1 MTRSTLNR
9 AETAVRFQ
17 PRRNYAIV
25 DRLVS
30 LYDSPSRT
38 AGADLPRRTAAAT
51 LRTPSRVPQR
61 KPVVQ
66 QSLFQRVAAKDPA
79 AVKECIDRF
88 GGLVWSLSRRFSATD
103 ADAEDAVQE
112 IFVNLW
118 RSADRFDAT
127 VASEATF
134 VAMIARR
141 RLIDRN
147 RARSRQ
153 IVTETIPDSSHQPS
167 SRSAGVFESS
177 DDAAIAARALAGLSA
192 EQQRVLRLSVYRGLS
207 HEQISQATGL
217 PLGTV
222 KTHIRR
228 GLIKVRELL
237 DTSTE
242 RSRAEVAV

>member
-1 MTRSTLNR
+1 MTRHMSR
-9 AETAVRFQ
+9 AEAVALLH
-17 PRRNYAIV
+17 PRHSSVV
-25 DRLVS
+25 DRVAALYTDRSRDVAS
-30 LYDSPSRT
+30 LRSQRGAVDAT
-38 AGADLPRRTAAAT
+38 APT
-51 LRTPSRVPQR
+51 RVPQR
-61 KPVVQ
+61 KPGVQ
-66 QSLFQRVAAKDPA
+66 QTLFQMVAAKDPA

-88 GGLVWSLSRRFSATD
+88 GGLVWSLARRFSSGD

-118 RSADRFDAT
+118 RSADRFDPA

-153 IVTETIPDSSHQPS
+153 VAAEAIQNAADTTASGA
-167 SRSAGVFESS
+167 SAGLET
-177 DDAAIAARALAGLSA
+177 DEADRAARALTSLST

-237 DTSTE
+237 D
-242 RSRAEVAV
+242 RAPVAVSV

>member
-1 MTRSTLNR
+1 MERTLSR
-9 AETAVRFQ
+9 VEAAACL
-17 PRRNYAIV
+17 PSRRKCAIV
-25 DRLVS
+25 DRLFS
-30 LYDSPSRT
+30 MYASTSRT
-38 AGADLPRRTAAAT
+38 AGADLPRRTAVISS
-51 LRTPSRVPQR
+51 RSPHRVPKR
-61 KPVVQ
+61 KSVVPE
-66 QSLFQRVAAKDPA
+66 SLFQRVAAKDPA
-79 AVKECIDRF
+79 AVSECIDRF
-88 GGLVWSLSRRFSATD
+88 GGLVWSLARRFSASD

-118 RSADRFDAT
+118 RSAVRFDAA

-147 RARSRQ
+147 RARTRQ
-153 IVTETIPDSSHQPS
+153 VAAESIADAPQP
-167 SRSAGVFESS
+167 APAPATLESS
-177 DDAAIAARALAGLSA
+177 EDVAVAARALSALST

-228 GLIKVRELL
+228 GLIKVRELI
-237 DTSTE
+237 DHTSL
-242 RSRAEVAV
+242 RSRAEIVV

>member
-1 MTRSTLNR
+1 MSERHMSR
-9 AETAVRFQ
+9 AAAFACIK
-17 PRRNYAIV
+17 PRNNGALV
-25 DRLVS
+25 DRFAA
-30 LYDSPSRT
+30 LYATPGRT
-38 AGADLPRRTAAAT
+38 AGRSRAARDTVSAHNVPT
-51 LRTPSRVPQR
+51 RVPQR
-61 KPVVQ
+61 KSDVQ
-66 QSLFQRVAAKDPA
+66 QTLFQKIAAKDPA

-88 GGLVWSLSRRFSATD
+88 GGLVWSLSRRFSAGD
-103 ADAEDAVQE
+103 GEAEDAVQE

-118 RSADRFDAT
+118 RSAERFDPA

-153 IVTETIPDSSHQPS
+153 ITAEPIHETTE
-167 SRSAGVFESS
+167 AGAAQNGSPLESS
-177 DDAAIAARALAGLSA
+177 DEGARAARVLNSLTP

-207 HEQISQATGL
+207 HEQIAQATGL

-237 DTSTE
+237 EQAPSSPCE
-242 RSRAEVAV
+242 EVAL